1 MTNSIDPK
9 PEATSTA
16 ESPGSTSLPQCSG
29 TGTDRE
35 KIRVLERHVDHLM
48 GQLYHQVGIIHSQR
62 DHVAHLEKQLKAIED
77 TPRLLDQS
85 LQKIAQLK
93 EDLAG
98 RKEVELD
105 LRRRVESLEREE
117 QVKEGHIKRL
127 EEYLH
132 KFWYSPHRRLLRSVR
147 NSIRGLLGRN
157 TTESNGGTSKGD
169 SH

>member
-1 MTNSIDPK
+1 MTNTIDPK
-9 PEATSTA
+9 PEPAAPASTPEGAKLSPCA
-16 ESPGSTSLPQCSG
+16 EA
-29 TGTDRE
+29 GTDRE

-105 LRRRVESLEREE
+105 LRRRIESLEREE

-132 KFWYSPHRRLLRSVR
+132 KFWYSPHRRLLRSVK

-157 TTESNGGTSKGD
+157 SNESNGGSSKGD
-169 SH
+169 SA